1 MNKLAAILLAI
12 IAAGNLWSYEVYRGN
27 VYPGAVN
34 HQNSAY
40 SYGLFSLNTMESSF
54 REITVKQTP
63 AFNNRETIYRYGYD
77 SEGRLI
83 SFQMDEDIYSYEYKG
98 DELSAVK
105 FNEKDIY
112 FPSPFFISIRKGG
125 DELLFD
131 LEKNEAGILSAIIL
145 NDENGTKYFLQEG
158 RINSVESIGRG
169 DDKFASRYE
178 YDESDLLRRYRKE
191 TSEGRGES
199 RIETA
204 YSFTYQSGRI
214 SDYLYEKSG
223 PGRSFERVHCTFEY
237 IDNPDGRIETAFAID
252 DEGNI
257 VMTAQYEYS
266 GSDEY
271 TIKVKDSR
279 DRLMETVE
287 VSKR

>member
-1 MNKLAAILLAI
+1 MKKLAAFI
-12 IAAGNLWSYEVYRGN
+12 IAIVTAGNLWSYEIYRGN
-27 VYPGAVN
+27 IYPGAVN

-63 AFNNRETIYRYGYD
+63 AFNNRETFFRYAYD

-83 SFQMDEDIYSYEYKG
+83 SFQRDDVSYSYEYNG
-98 DELSAVK
+98 NELSAVR
-105 FNEKDIY
+105 FNDTDIY
-112 FPSPFFISIRKGG
+112 FPSPYFVSIRKGG

-131 LEKNEAGILSAIIL
+131 LEKEDGGNLEAIVL

-158 RINSVESIGRG
+158 RLDSVESIGRG

-178 YDESDLLRRYRKE
+178 YDEEGQLRRYRKE

-199 RIETA
+199 KIVTV
-204 YSFTYQSGRI
+204 YSFSYQSGRV

-237 IDNPDGRIETAFAID
+237 IDNTEGRIETAFATD
-252 DEGNI
+252 DEGSI

-266 GSDEY
+266 GPNDY
-271 TIKVKDSR
+271 TIRIKDGR
-279 DRLMETVE
+279 NRLMETIE
-287 VSKR
+287 VTKR